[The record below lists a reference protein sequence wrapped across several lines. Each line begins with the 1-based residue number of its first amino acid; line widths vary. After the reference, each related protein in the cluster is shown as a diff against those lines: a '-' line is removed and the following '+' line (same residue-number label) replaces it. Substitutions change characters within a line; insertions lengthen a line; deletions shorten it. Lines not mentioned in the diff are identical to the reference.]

1 MTLSPM
7 MTHYLSLKEQY
18 KDTLIFYRLGDF
30 YEMFF
35 EDAKVASKEL
45 DLTLT
50 GRDCG
55 LDERAPMCGVP
66 YHAVDG
72 YIAKLIAKNYKVAI
86 CEQLTTPDQQKGM
99 VERDIVR
106 VITPGTIIE
115 DTMLEEGKANY
126 LACVFGAEDAFA
138 VAWADISTG
147 EFFVTETAK
156 TTDALEDSLVTIDA
170 KEIIAQECLL
180 AVCKE
185 IPSITFGKLP
195 KFESYN
201 DWSFKFENAKNA
213 LLKQFNIVSLTP
225 FEIEDKPACVCACGA
240 LLAFLLETQKRAL
253 THIKSI
259 KYINNS
265 NYMVLDINTRRNLE
279 LYENSHDRTK
289 KFSLLWVLDKTKTSL
304 GARNMRKW
312 LNQPLLD
319 EKLIKYRLDV
329 VEELVNNSKLR
340 AEIEEELQNIKDIE
354 RLVSKLLYGSFNPRD
369 CLAILDTLNALPSL
383 KSCLAQNNNKYLQK
397 IDKNLFP
404 LEKLANLLK
413 SAINDN
419 PPINTK
425 DGGFIKYGFN
435 KELDGFR
442 DAKQNSKNWLA
453 ELEAKE
459 KELTGIKN
467 LKISYNRVFGYFIE
481 VTKLNSD
488 KVPYRYVRKQTLVN
502 NERYITDEL
511 KQIEDTLLGAD
522 EKAVALEIEFFNN
535 IKQEIMRYT
544 QELQSTASAVAQL
557 DCLFSFAKV
566 SVQNNYVKPIINK
579 KIDAISLQNSRH
591 PVVEQ
596 ILKNNQFIA
605 NDCFLDNNENNIM
618 VITGPNMAGKSTFM
632 RQVALITLMAHLGCF
647 VPCESAEIA
656 IVDRIFTR
664 VGASDDLSFGQSTF
678 MVEMLEVSTILKN
691 ATSKSLLI
699 LDEIGRGTSTYD
711 GLSIA
716 WAVMEYIATKIRA
729 KTLFSTHYHELTELE
744 GLLNGVKNYR
754 ILVNDQSK
762 DIIFLH
768 KIARGGA
775 NKSFGIE
782 VASLAGVPTAV
793 TERAKQ
799 IAKNLEQIN
808 INKDTNAI
816 VMQSNSVKL
825 GQVSFLENNY
835 DEIIE
840 ELKGTD
846 TNNLTPMQALIIIN
860 DLKQKVEKIVK

>member
-1 MTLSPM
+1 
-7 MTHYLSLKEQY
+7 
-18 KDTLIFYRLGDF
+18 
-30 YEMFF
+30 
-35 EDAKVASKEL
+35 
-45 DLTLT
+45 
-50 GRDCG
+50 
-55 LDERAPMCGVP
+55 
-66 YHAVDG
+66 
-72 YIAKLIAKNYKVAI
+72 
-86 CEQLTTPDQQKGM
+86 
-99 VERDIVR
+99 
-106 VITPGTIIE
+106 
-115 DTMLEEGKANY
+115 
-126 LACVFGAEDAFA
+126 
-138 VAWADISTG
+138 
-147 EFFVTETAK
+147 
-156 TTDALEDSLVTIDA
+156 
-170 KEIIAQECLL
+170 
-180 AVCKE
+180 
-185 IPSITFGKLP
+185 
-195 KFESYN
+195 
-201 DWSFKFENAKNA
+201 
-213 LLKQFNIVSLTP
+213 
-225 FEIEDKPACVCACGA
+225 
-240 LLAFLLETQKRAL
+240 
-253 THIKSI
+253 
-259 KYINNS
+259 
-265 NYMVLDINTRRNLE
+265 
-279 LYENSHDRTK
+279 
-289 KFSLLWVLDKTKTSL
+289 
-304 GARNMRKW
+304 
-312 LNQPLLD
+312 
-319 EKLIKYRLDV
+319 
-329 VEELVNNSKLR
+329 
-340 AEIEEELQNIKDIE
+340 
-354 RLVSKLLYGSFNPRD
+354 
-369 CLAILDTLNALPSL
+369 
-383 KSCLAQNNNKYLQK
+383 
-397 IDKNLFP
+397 
-404 LEKLANLLK
+404 
-413 SAINDN
+413 
-419 PPINTK
+419 
-425 DGGFIKYGFN
+425 
-435 KELDGFR
+435 
-442 DAKQNSKNWLA
+442 
-453 ELEAKE
+453 
-459 KELTGIKN
+459 
-467 LKISYNRVFGYFIE
+467 
-481 VTKLNSD
+481 
-488 KVPYRYVRKQTLVN
+488 
-502 NERYITDEL
+502 
-511 KQIEDTLLGAD
+511 D